1 MTERYIVYSEPTGTS
16 ACYCI
21 PCPYMY
27 VTIPTSR
34 AVVTERVTVN
44 AMNESASEMKAQII

>member
-27 VTIPTSR
+27 LIIPTTR
-34 AVVTERVTVN
+34 AVVTDVSQSTP
-44 AMNESASEMKAQII
+44 